1 MIQYIY
7 WLFGYYEKKLD
18 IYCINS
24 FAITDRDFN
33 YVVEV
38 FPTDDDEPGKI
49 LYDRVIYNH

>member
-1 MIQYIY
+1 MIQWIYY
-7 WLFGYYEKKLD
+7 WLVGYEKKLD

-38 FPTDDDEPGKI
+38 FPTDDDEPGKN